1 MSILFCLCSHSAI
14 NLQGDD
20 AETETGMEENNID
33 NVVHFKRPSIKVDWE
48 LYGEYLEASDM
59 TETEAREFIENL
71 WSIVVSFVRSR
82 FWAAPHPTN
91 LWRSD

>member
-1 MSILFCLCSHSAI
+1 
-14 NLQGDD
+14 
-20 AETETGMEENNID
+20 MEENNID